1 MPRIGAALVAVAS
14 LASAH
19 ELFLHPRGFH
29 VAPHATIT
37 LPVLNGTFAASE
49 NAIERTR
56 ITDLSLRGP
65 GGRTP
70 IDRATWT
77 ERDPRST
84 VRVTVAG
91 PGTYV
96 VGVEIGARTIALDG
110 PAFDRYLAE
119 EGITP
124 ILDRRRATGRL
135 GQPARESYA
144 KAAKTL
150 IAVTD
155 AAGHLAAPARDGASA
170 ALVASGYAAEIVPLV
185 DPYTVGVGATI
196 PVRALVGG
204 RALAGWTIRA
214 GGTIGTSTDGHPDAG
229 PHDRPRR
236 PRRRPPHPRR
246 ALVRRVRP
254 HGRRPARRVRR
265 LRLPLGHPDVR
276 RPPTLSRSTPNY
288 QRPTGSPTCHRRS
301 RLADGPRAGLGIG
314 SWQSSEPLDTLSGR
328 C

>member
-1 MPRIGAALVAVAS
+1 MTRRRLAGAAIGAALVAVAS

-19 ELFLHPRGFH
+19 ELFLHPRGFL

-49 NAIERTR
+49 NAIERAR
-56 ITDLSLRGP
+56 IIDLSLRGP

-135 GQPARESYA
+135 GQPRARVLREGGEDADRRHRRGRASR
-144 KAAKTL
+144 
-150 IAVTD
+150 
-155 AAGHLAAPARDGASA
+155 AAGARRGIRGARWP
-170 ALVASGYAAEIVPLV
+170 SGYAAEIVPLV
-185 DPYTVGVGATI
+185 DPYTVGVGATV

-204 RALAGWTIRA
+204 RPLAGWTIRA
-214 GGTIGTSTDGHPDAG
+214 GGTIGTSTTRHPDAG

-254 HGRRPARRVRR
+254 HGRRPARRPRR

-276 RPPTLSRSTPNY
+276 RPPTLSNPQLPTPT
-288 QRPTGSPTCHRRS
+288 PSHHRQKP
-301 RLADGPRAGLGIG
+301 LADGPRAGLGVG
-314 SWQSSEPLDTLSGR
+314 
-328 C
+328 